1 MPSLGNFAG
10 YVRNTSKAAPDED
23 PELEKQ
29 PPNMDAETHDV
40 VSNPNR
46 LLGAR
51 GAAYIKSRKT

>member
-1 MPSLGNFAG
+1 MASLGSFSG

-40 VSNPNR
+40 VSNPSR
-46 LLGAR
+46 LFGAR
-51 GAAYIKSRKT
+51 GAAYIKSRGA